1 MKKFFGFGSSTP
13 PPPPPPSKP
22 PTPPAAKPGP
32 APKPDAAAAPAKPEA
47 PKPQPAP
54 APAAAPA
61 AAPAPSIVG
70 RWKDPNSG
78 DITEF
83 HADGKVTENVSGSE
97 PIRGRYSLTG
107 GKLKLNLDGVPDELS
122 FPVTIKADTLDMV
135 DSEGHMTRYQRQ
147 K

>member
-13 PPPPPPSKP
+13 PPPPPPSRP
-22 PTPPAAKPGP
+22 PSPPAAKPGP
-32 APKPDAAAAPAKPEA
+32 APKPDAAKPEP
-47 PKPQPAP
+47 PKTQP
-54 APAAAPA
+54 APAAAP
-61 AAPAPSIVG
+61 PAPSIVG

-83 HADGKVTENVSGSE
+83 HADGSVTENVSGGE

-107 GKLKLNLDGVPDELS
+107 DKLKLNLNGVPDELV
-122 FPVTIKADTLDMV
+122 FPVTIKAETLDMV
-135 DSEGHMTRYQRQ
+135 DSDGQLTRYQRQ

>member
-13 PPPPPPSKP
+13 PPPPPPAKP
-22 PTPPAAKPGP
+22 PSPPAAKPGP
-32 APKPDAAAAPAKPEA
+32 APKPDATKPEP
-47 PKPQPAP
+47 PKTQPAP
-54 APAAAPA
+54 AAP
-61 AAPAPSIVG
+61 APAPSIVG

-83 HADGKVTENVSGSE
+83 HADGSVTENVSGGE
-97 PIRGRYSLTG
+97 PIRGRYSITG
-107 GKLKLNLDGVPDELS
+107 GNLKLNLNGVPDELS

-135 DSEGHMTRYQRQ
+135 DADGQLTRYQRQ

>member
-1 MKKFFGFGSSTP
+1 MKKFFGFGPSTP
-13 PPPPPPSKP
+13 PPPPPSRP

-32 APKPDAAAAPAKPEA
+32 APKPDATKQPEP

-54 APAAAPA
+54 ATPP
-61 AAPAPSIVG
+61 PAPSIVG

-83 HADGKVTENVSGSE
+83 HADGSVTENVSGGE
-97 PIRGRYSLTG
+97 PIRGRYTLNG
-107 GKLKLNLDGVPDELS
+107 DKLKLKLDGVPDDLT
-122 FPVTIKADTLDMV
+122 FPVTIKAETLDMV
-135 DSEGHMTRYQRQ
+135 DPDGNMTRYQRQ

>member
-32 APKPDAAAAPAKPEA
+32 APKPDAAAAQPEP
-47 PKPQPAP
+47 PKAQPAP
-54 APAAAPA
+54 AAP
-61 AAPAPSIVG
+61 PAPSIVG

-97 PIRGRYSLTG
+97 PIRGRYSLAD
-107 GKLKLNLDGVPDELS
+107 GKLKLNLDGVPDELV
-122 FPVTIKADTLDMV
+122 FPVTIKADTLDMI
-135 DSEGHMTRYQRQ
+135 DTEGHMTRYQRQ

>member
-32 APKPDAAAAPAKPEA
+32 ASKPDAAAAAAQPEP
-47 PKPQPAP
+47 PKAQ
-54 APAAAPA
+54 PA

-97 PIRGRYSLTG
+97 PIRGRYSLAD
-107 GKLKLNLDGVPDELS
+107 GKLKLNLDGVPDELV
-122 FPVTIKADTLDMV
+122 FPVTIKADTLDMI
-135 DSEGHMTRYQRQ
+135 DTEGHMTRYQRQ

>member
-1 MKKFFGFGSSTP
+1 M
-13 PPPPPPSKP
+13 
-22 PTPPAAKPGP
+22 PA
-32 APKPDAAAAPAKPEA
+32 
-47 PKPQPAP
+47 
-54 APAAAPA
+54 
-61 AAPAPSIVG
+61 APSIVG

-97 PIRGRYSLTG
+97 PIRGRYSLAA

-135 DSEGHMTRYQRQ
+135 DSDGHMTRYQRQ

>member
-13 PPPPPPSKP
+13 PPPPPPAKP

-32 APKPDAAAAPAKPEA
+32 APKPDATKPEP
-47 PKPQPAP
+47 PKTQPAP
-54 APAAAPA
+54 AP

-83 HADGKVTENVSGSE
+83 HADGSVTENVSGGE
-97 PIRGRYSLTG
+97 PIRGRYSLG
-107 GKLKLNLDGVPDELS
+107 AGKLKLNLNGVPDELV
-122 FPVTIKADTLDMV
+122 FPVTIKAETLEMV
-135 DSEGHMTRYQRQ
+135 DSDGVMTRYQRQ

>member
-32 APKPDAAAAPAKPEA
+32 APKPDAAAAPSKAEP
-47 PKPQPAP
+47 PKIQP
-54 APAAAPA
+54 APA
-61 AAPAPSIVG
+61 AAPAPSIIG

-83 HADGKVTENVSGSE
+83 HADGTVTENVSGSE
-97 PIRGRYSLTG
+97 PIRGRYSLAG
-107 GKLKLNLDGVPDELS
+107 DKLKLNLDGVADELS
-122 FPVTIKADTLDMV
+122 FPVTIKAETLDMI
-135 DSEGHMTRYQRQ
+135 DTEGHMTRYQRQ

>member
-13 PPPPPPSKP
+13 PPPPPPAKP

-32 APKPDAAAAPAKPEA
+32 APKPDASKPEP

-54 APAAAPA
+54 AAPA
-61 AAPAPSIVG
+61 PSPAPTPAPSIVG
-70 RWKDPNSG
+70 RWKDPSTG

-83 HADGKVTENVSGSE
+83 HVDGSVTENVSGGDA
-97 PIRGRYSLTG
+97 IRGRYSLAG
-107 GKLKLNLDGVPDELS
+107 DKLKLNLEGVPDELS

-135 DSEGHMTRYQRQ
+135 DGDGHMTRYQRQ